1 MSDHRINI
9 SSKQKLD
16 FGRMLLKIGAIKF
29 GIFKLTSGKMSP
41 YYIDLRIIPSF
52 PKTLETIIGLYKQLI
67 TQSKVDNY
75 QKIGG
80 VPTSGLIFSAI
91 LAYQLEKPFIYVR
104 PERKKHGHVKRV
116 EGLLYPGDK
125 IILVDDLIT
134 TGKSIVSS
142 IEALRSEG
150 GEVNNV
156 LVLINREEGGVEALK
171 KLNVIVHSFISIT
184 EIMDLLRYMEAITE
198 EQFEKII
205 QHIKQY

>member
-1 MSDHRINI
+1 
-9 SSKQKLD
+9 
-16 FGRMLLKIGAIKF
+16 MLLKIGAIKF

-52 PKTLETIIGLYKQLI
+52 PKTLEAIIGFYKKLI

-104 PERKKHGHVKRV
+104 PERKKHGHVKRI

-134 TGKSIVSS
+134 TGKSLVSS
-142 IEALRSEG
+142 IEALRLEG
-150 GEVNNV
+150 GEVDNV
-156 LVLINREEGGVEALK
+156 LVLINREEGGVKELK
-171 KLNVIVHSFISIT
+171 KLDVIVHSFISIT
-184 EIMDLLRYMEAITE
+184 EIMELLRYMEAITE
-198 EQFEKII
+198 EQFEEII
-205 QHIKQY
+205 QHVK